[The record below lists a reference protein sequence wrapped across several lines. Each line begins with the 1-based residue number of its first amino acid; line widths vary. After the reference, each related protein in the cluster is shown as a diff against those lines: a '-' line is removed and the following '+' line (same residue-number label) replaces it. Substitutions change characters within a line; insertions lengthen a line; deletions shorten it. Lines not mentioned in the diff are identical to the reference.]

1 MYDGAGIVAL
11 LFILLI
17 AFVCLYA
24 ALTPAKR
31 HTRRRRR
38 RAH

>member
-11 LFILLI
+11 LFIGLI

-24 ALTPAKR
+24 ALTPPKR
-31 HTRRRRR
+31 RSRRRRR
-38 RAH
+38 RAR